1 MKIFKFIG
9 KLIGIVLALFV
20 VVIII
25 GVVVDDDDSKSN
37 TTTKTVKTKKS
48 KGPVY
53 TLDNPNPISDFRY
66 EFTEDQKAIDIKSY
80 VGDSSTVVFPESIEG
95 YPVRRIDDIPSSE
108 YHGIYKNIIVPK
120 SVKELGRGAF
130 YNVKGNIN
138 IDLTNLQY
146 IGEGAFS
153 GSDLTGTVIISK
165 NCIYDVDWSEHLKT
179 FQVGWGDRNSHCF
192 AYSKVT
198 SVIIEEGVTILPDAM
213 FYSCTELKS
222 VKIPSSLKYI
232 GDDAFSCCNSLTEVI
247 FADGQKIKYENDH
260 VFEGC
265 DSLSLATRTKLI
277 QSGYDGRFTVF

>member
-25 GVVVDDDDSKSN
+25 GVVVDDDESKS

-48 KGPVY
+48 KGPIY

-95 YPVRRIDDIPSSE
+95 YPVRRIDSILSSE
-108 YHGIYKNIIVPK
+108 KIYKNIIVPK
-120 SVKELGRGAF
+120 SVKELGQFAF
-130 YNVKGNIN
+130 SDVKGNIN

-179 FQVGWGDRNSHCF
+179 FAVGWGDRNSHCF

-213 FYSCTELKS
+213 FYSCEELKS

-232 GDDAFSCCNSLTEVI
+232 GDNAFSYCNSLTEVI

-277 QSGYDGRFTVF
+277 QSGYDGRFTDFL